1 MLLVVVDRS
10 SGAPSRRPVTRP
22 RRKVA
27 RWGAV
32 KTKILVTLAV
42 GALVLGACGGGASAT
57 AGAAGTTRSD
67 ATSGPAETAATE
79 VTGAPDTGDT
89 FDACALLTTD
99 EVKGVTG
106 ADTKAEVD
114 PTSSRADWVAGQC
127 WWNSEDLTT
136 RFSLDV
142 GTPASIAKSSSPTTK
157 EQMEISRLV
166 YKSFDDY
173 AEIPGLGE
181 DAFYGAG
188 MLFAIKNGSMLQVA
202 GLNLDKAKATEL
214 AKLALARM

>member
-1 MLLVVVDRS
+1 
-10 SGAPSRRPVTRP
+10 
-22 RRKVA
+22 
-27 RWGAV
+27 V
-32 KTKILVTLAV
+32 KTKVLVTLAV
-42 GALVLGACGGGASAT
+42 GVLVLGACGGGASAT
-57 AGAAGTTRSD
+57 AGAAGTSGPDATSESD
-67 ATSGPAETAATE
+67 ATSEPAETAATE

-89 FDACALLTTD
+89 FDACALLTAD

-114 PTSSRADWVAGQC
+114 PSSGRADWVAGQC
-127 WWNSEDLTT
+127 WWNSADLTT

-202 GLNLDKAKATEL
+202 GLNMDKEKSMEL
-214 AKLALARM
+214 AKLALARL

>member
-1 MLLVVVDRS
+1 MKTKLLVALAA
-10 SGAPSRRPVTRP
+10 GA
-22 RRKVA
+22 
-27 RWGAV
+27 
-32 KTKILVTLAV
+32 I
-42 GALVLGACGGGASAT
+42 VLGACGGGASAT
-57 AGAAGTTRSD
+57 AGAAGTSGPD

-79 VTGAPDTGDT
+79 VTVAPDAGGTV
-89 FDACALLTTD
+89 DACALLTTD

-106 ADTKAEVD
+106 ADTKAEVE
-114 PTSSRADWVAGQC
+114 SNSGWADWVAGQC

-173 AEIPGLGE
+173 AETPGLGE

-202 GLNLDKAKATEL
+202 GLNMDKEQAIEL
-214 AKLALARM
+214 AKLALARL